1 MAAARE
7 NIDVTAPMNGTSK
20 DRNSTTSARNP
31 KPTTTSRKIGS
42 ASASTVVKS
51 AVIAAVPP
59 TRIVA
64 PVACSSAGLTSSRK
78 VVSNSL
84 VAASWGAVDGKTA
97 ITWIGFA
104 ASCGAAWAILAIT
117 GRVSGL
123 GLVPATPGVSLSV
136 VTICP

>member
-1 MAAARE
+1 MKGRIGPVPGTPRIELNQPHWDTATEIPMAAARE

-31 KPTTTSRKIGS
+31 RPTTTSRKIGS

-59 TRIVA
+59 TRMVA

-84 VAASWGAVDGKTA
+84 VAASWGAVVG
-97 ITWIGFA
+97 
-104 ASCGAAWAILAIT
+104 
-117 GRVSGL
+117 
-123 GLVPATPGVSLSV
+123 
-136 VTICP
+136 